1 MWGTTIKRLLILFL
15 STGLIACQQQSDTA
29 AEAPVAGSD
38 TTGPNLYVF
47 DCGRIRLPNI
57 EAFNLQETDT
67 DVRELSAPC
76 YVVDHAKGQL
86 L

>member
-1 MWGTTIKRLLILFL
+1 M
-15 STGLIACQQQSDTA
+15 
-29 AEAPVAGSD
+29 AGSD
-38 TTGPNLYVF
+38 TTGPKLYVF